1 MKRVIVIPARY
12 ASTRLPGKP
21 LAMIAGKPLIQR
33 VYEGAAASMLKDE
46 AVIATDDTRIR
57 DAALA
62 LGASVVMTSADC
74 ASGTDRVHEAVKGRD
89 ADIIVNVQGD
99 EPLIRGDMID
109 ALFTAFETERLDMA
123 TLCTQLTDRSE
134 MENPSIV
141 KVVRDRNGF
150 ALYFSRSPI
159 PFQRN
164 AATMPIYKHVGI
176 YGFSRSFLETF
187 VALPHGE
194 LEQTESL
201 EQLRVLEA
209 GDKIKVLEVDYE
221 GISVDTPDDLARAE
235 ARLARA

>member
-62 LGASVVMTSADC
+62 FGASVVMTPADC

-134 MENPSIV
+134 MENSNIV

-164 AATMPIYKHVGI
+164 AATMPICKHVGI

-209 GDKIKVLEVDYE
+209 GYKIKVLEVD
-221 GISVDTPDDLARAE
+221 
-235 ARLARA
+235 